1 MDYPKSP
8 REHELEQM
16 SRTYFRSK
24 LPTGWRPAEETVDY
38 GSDERVHIR
47 QQGEMRSL
55 ELLVQLKGS
64 DEPNGTEY
72 ETIEINVRTFN
83 YLENKLQVV
92 LVVKYVASENEAYWI
107 KLRDVPLPNQNNETM
122 TIRIP
127 RENKL
132 STIDWQAIERYVE
145 DVQLK
150 KLAKR

>member
-1 MDYPKSP
+1 
-8 REHELEQM
+8 
-16 SRTYFRSK
+16 
-24 LPTGWRPAEETVDY
+24 
-38 GSDERVHIR
+38 
-47 QQGEMRSL
+47 MRSL

-127 RENKL
+127 SENKL